1 MVKKLCF
8 ILVISLLASTLLLAA
23 GCSKAATTTTTT
35 TALPPGTATA
45 QAGDTVN
52 VDYTLKLSN
61 GTVYQTTVGTGSP
74 FQFELGV
81 GQVIA
86 GFDAAVKGMTIGQ
99 TKTVKIAA
107 KDAYGTQKSASNQL
121 AGQNLTFVI
130 TLLEIQS
137 PLARSGF
144 TVQVDYTLKLA
155 DGTVYQTTVDTNKPF
170 VFTLGQGQVI
180 AGFDDAVTGM
190 NVGETKTVTI
200 PAAQAY
206 GAAPSASNPLA
217 GQDLTFVITLLAI
230 NPVQ

>member
-45 QAGDTVN
+45 QAGDTVQ

-61 GTVYQTTVGTGSP
+61 GSVYQTTVGTGQP

-107 KDAYGTQKSASNQL
+107 KDAYGTQKSASNPL

-155 DGTVYQTTVDTNKPF
+155 DGTVYQTTVGTDQHF
-170 VFTLGQGQVI
+170 SFTLGKGQVI
-180 AGFDDAVTGM
+180 AGDDAVTGM

-206 GAAPSASNPLA
+206 GATPSASNPLA
-217 GQDLTFVITLLAI
+217 GQDLTFVITMLAI